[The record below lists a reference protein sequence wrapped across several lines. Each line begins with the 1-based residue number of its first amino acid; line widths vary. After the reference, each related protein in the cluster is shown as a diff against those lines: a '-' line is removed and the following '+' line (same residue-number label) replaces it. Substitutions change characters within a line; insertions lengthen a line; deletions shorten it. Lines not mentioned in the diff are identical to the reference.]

1 MEELKKLYADNEKFR
16 DYVDKFA
23 KQFNIT
29 PEKALSY
36 KVIQIYAQEVKRG
49 LKNV

>member
-1 MEELKKLYADNEKFR
+1 MEELKELYKSSDKFR